1 MFNANRRCEQCSKPL
16 LLHDRRGLY
25 DPIYWSFWPS
35 ILESPSTNQYHGREH
50 CSYVHKLTQECM
62 CTMGRTARSS
72 RWTMSDCT
80 QVSSVFFHLSTSE
93 MLSCYREYFGDTEIL
108 KLNEVST
115 IPQPHSASKLALV
128 NILCHPSCHSMP
140 FPIQYHWLPLKS
152 HLVRWNPWLES
163 PLRVG
168 WCSFSSRR
176 SGDWH
181 FYGQRLSILNA
192 SQDSI
197 HRFLGFPLRPSNAD
211 LGVSQLSVFWWQSWV
226 QILCWQIFLILFV
239 SFCLSNPPVS
249 LSLFL
254 LVWAEISI
262 SRVGNCGKKTTVL
275 FYTVLLFKVAPNQDT
290 SQTPAIWRN
299 VLQCLPQVEPP
310 KQLDDSAGKG
320 CCGAVWQE
328 ISIMA
333 RRVVRMCIAWRQHTR
348 FHSVYP
354 LVN

>member
-1 MFNANRRCEQCSKPL
+1 MFTANRRCEQCSKPL
-16 LLHDRRGLY
+16 LLHDWRGLY
-25 DPIYWSFWPS
+25 DPRYWSFWPS

-72 RWTMSDCT
+72 RCLNDEWLH
-80 QVSSVFFHLSTSE
+80 SSFKRVLPIYQRLRCWAVTESI
-93 MLSCYREYFGDTEIL
+93 LEIL

-128 NILCHPSCHSMP
+128 NIQICDPSCHSMP
-140 FPIQYHWLPLKS
+140 FPIQYHCHWSPW
-152 HLVRWNPWLES
+152 LVRWNPWLES
-163 PLRVG
+163 ALRVG

-181 FYGQRLSILNA
+181 FYGQRLSILSA

-197 HRFLGFPLRPSNAD
+197 HRFLGFPLRPSKSSNAD

-249 LSLFL
+249 LS
-254 LVWAEISI
+254 ISLSACVGWDINI
-262 SRVGNCGKKTTVL
+262 SCRELWKKNYSITIYYYL
-275 FYTVLLFKVAPNQDT
+275 KLHQIRILHKH
-290 SQTPAIWRN
+290 
-299 VLQCLPQVEPP
+299 LQF
-310 KQLDDSAGKG
+310 GG
-320 CCGAVWQE
+320 
-328 ISIMA
+328 MA
-333 RRVVRMCIAWRQHTR
+333 
-348 FHSVYP
+348 
-354 LVN
+354 